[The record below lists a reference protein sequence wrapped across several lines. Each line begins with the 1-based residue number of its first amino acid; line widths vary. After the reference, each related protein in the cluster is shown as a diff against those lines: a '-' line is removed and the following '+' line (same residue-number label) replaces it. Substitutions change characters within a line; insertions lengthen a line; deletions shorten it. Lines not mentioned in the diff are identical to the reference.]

1 MSDLSKEKPFR
12 LDPSSNNET
21 YKTNR
26 YGLAHDKKK
35 TSYSQFPINSFPVEF
50 TLAVFNWT
58 HFEGSLRWGDLC
70 ISRGISL
77 RTRCNGH
84 PGTLLNIIIEHYWT
98 LSVQRTPW
106 NIIELLNYRHQL
118 RLNLEDNIFRFGR
131 KLLFGSLGFHVIFG
145 KKIWVRKVVWLL
157 GYFYLQGVKVIP
169 LRDNWRSL
177 ENCRQFW
184 RSFHGTHKL
193 LSESTS

>member
-1 MSDLSKEKPFR
+1 MVDTRPIGTDLLMIRRKRVIPV
-12 LDPSSNNET
+12 
-21 YKTNR
+21 
-26 YGLAHDKKK
+26 
-35 TSYSQFPINSFPVEF
+35 FPVEF
-50 TLAVFNWT
+50 TMKTVFNWT
-58 HFEGSLRWGDLC
+58 HFEGSLHWGDLC

-84 PGTLLNIIIEHYWT
+84 PGTLLN
-98 LSVQRTPW
+98 
-106 NIIELLNYRHQL
+106 YRHQL
-118 RLNLEDNIFRFGR
+118 RLNLEDKIFCFGR
-131 KLLFGSLGFHVIFG
+131 KILFGSLGFHVIFG